1 MTFHM
6 LSWPPV
12 MSSKPSSLAN
22 MLEVDAFL
30 EVPHYAQ
37 SAPGTDWDA
46 LASRAAI
53 VAVEASGHEYL
64 LAPDCLIDM
73 AIRFV
78 DDATIQPL
86 NLDSRGFDKPTN
98 VLSFQ
103 YQDAEDLRALAA
115 QGGGTLGDLV
125 LAHETIA
132 AEAKAQDKAF
142 EAHVTHLIVHGT
154 LHLLGFDHERGDAEA
169 EDMERRE
176 RSALAQLGLA
186 DPYKDEQ

>member
-1 MTFHM
+1 MATA
-6 LSWPPV
+6 S
-12 MSSKPSSLAN
+12 ARN
-22 MLEVDAFL
+22 EIMLEVDAFL

-37 SAPGTDWDA
+37 IAPGTEWDA

-53 VAVEASGHEYL
+53 AAVETSGHEYL
-64 LAPDCLIDM
+64 LSPDCLIDM

-86 NLDSRGFDKPTN
+86 NFDSRGFDKPTN

-103 YQDAEDLRALAA
+103 YQDAEDLRQLAA

-125 LAHETIA
+125 LAYETIA
-132 AEAKAQDKAF
+132 AEAKAQRKSF

-154 LHLLGFDHERGDAEA
+154 LHLLGFDHEQGEAEA
-169 EDMERRE
+169 EDMESRE
-176 RSALAQLGLA
+176 RIALAQLGLA
-186 DPYKDEQ
+186 DPYKDIP